1 MINCQ
6 IEKSS
11 YKSAFQIG
19 FDHILREAFKRG
31 ASDIHIEPLEHMTQI
46 RIRVDGILHDM
57 PPAVIEPEYRARLQ
71 EQAKKICGFDLG
83 KSGVPQ
89 DSRFAHRELPV
100 NFRSSLIPTLYGEK
114 IVLRLLE
121 RNKAFSLDSYPLPE
135 IAKQKLRHALNLSSG
150 LVIVSGP
157 TGSGK
162 STLLYSALASV
173 DRATQ
178 NVHSLEDPIE
188 YTLNGLNQTEVS
200 TNGSVTFASGLRS
213 LLRQDPDVIYLG
225 EVRDEETAH
234 AAMHA
239 AKTGHLVLTT
249 IHANSAREIFSR
261 LTGLGVKPE
270 DVKATM
276 AFASAQRLVP
286 KICPYCAMD
295 DPVGAE
301 KVQKYLA
308 LTLPVKISPGCAECN
323 QTGVKGRLLIFEFI
337 TKEINEATNKKSLVS
352 YGSLRESVT
361 QLLKEGTINA
371 DSALSYS

>member
-1 MINCQ
+1 MQ
-6 IEKSS
+6 KVEQHF
-11 YKSAFQIG
+11 KSAFQIG
-19 FDHILREAFKRG
+19 FDHILHEAFKRG
-31 ASDIHIEPLEHMTQI
+31 ASDIHIEPQEHMTQI
-46 RIRVDGILHDM
+46 RIRIDGALYDM

-71 EQAKKICGFDLG
+71 GQAKKICGFDLG

-89 DSRFAHRELPV
+89 DSRFSHKELPV

-121 RNKAFSLDSYPLPE
+121 RNKPFSLDTYPLPE
-135 IAKQKLRHALNLSSG
+135 IAKEKLKKALNLSSG

-162 STLLYSALASV
+162 STLLYSALASL

-188 YTLNGLNQTEVS
+188 YTLQGLNQTEVS
-200 TNGSVTFASGLRS
+200 TNGDVTFATGLRS

-234 AAMHA
+234 AAIHA

-249 IHANSAREIFSR
+249 VHANSAREIFSR
-261 LTGLGVKPE
+261 LSGLGVKPI
-270 DVKATM
+270 DIKATM

-286 KICPYCAMD
+286 KICQHCAME
-295 DPVGAE
+295 DPNGSD
-301 KVQKYLA
+301 KIRNA
-308 LTLPVKISPGCAECN
+308 LSLEILTKASPGCAQCN
-323 QTGVKGRLLIFEFI
+323 NTGIKGRVLIFEFI
-337 TKEINEATNKKSLVS
+337 YKETKESNKKSLIS
-352 YGSLRESVT
+352 YGSLRSSVI

-371 DSALSYS
+371 DSALSFC